1 VYLENSLPDGIV
13 LGFQI
18 FPGGSGG
25 CEMIH
30 DHLRH
35 FLSEEV
41 VCDDGMGLGLDLELD
56 LGLAW
61 VR

>member
-1 VYLENSLPDGIV
+1 MYNVSSGDSLAKKTGTIIVRRLVRICVIVYLEHSLPDGIV

-18 FPGGSGG
+18 LSGGG

-35 FLSEEV
+35 FF
-41 VCDDGMGLGLDLELD
+41 
-56 LGLAW
+56 
-61 VR
+61 